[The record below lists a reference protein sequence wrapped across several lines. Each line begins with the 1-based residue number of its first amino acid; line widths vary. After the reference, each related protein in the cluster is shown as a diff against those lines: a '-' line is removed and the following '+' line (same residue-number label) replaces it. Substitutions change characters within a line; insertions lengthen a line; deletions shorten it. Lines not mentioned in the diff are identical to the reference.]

1 MLRLNQSNKQSWVA
15 FEASV
20 LVQQTFD
27 SIAIPFSGSA
37 KLDWYLKLWN
47 KRILDNDICRW
58 AWWTAK
64 ARVENNNDQLSESD
78 LDHIMKEADL
88 PREQLN
94 NPSLR
99 NWFSEADATWLDN
112 VRTNIEEMADESRKA
127 LAILGTIMVG
137 DYILSFSPETESF
150 RRPLSEVFSGLL
162 SVVNRVIDNQSR
174 NYSTN
179 YEALEFIIRTKADLL
194 YANLPLPGSMLA
206 FLEGRQCWRESWIRG
221 HGNIREEL
229 FPSIKESFGGLMA
242 SKERYLQVLSNMLE
256 RAKHMPRWAIGFL
269 EGQPAS
275 LNEVSEIIRKYRPLQ
290 ATYLKDMTDV
300 VGGAKAYIIL
310 AVK

>member
-47 KRILDNDICRW
+47 NRILNNDICRW

-78 LDHIMKEADL
+78 LENILKEADL

-99 NWFSEADATWLDN
+99 NWFS
-112 VRTNIEEMADESRKA
+112 
-127 LAILGTIMVG
+127 
-137 DYILSFSPETESF
+137 
-150 RRPLSEVFSGLL
+150 
-162 SVVNRVIDNQSR
+162 
-174 NYSTN
+174 
-179 YEALEFIIRTKADLL
+179 
-194 YANLPLPGSMLA
+194 
-206 FLEGRQCWRESWIRG
+206 
-221 HGNIREEL
+221 
-229 FPSIKESFGGLMA
+229 
-242 SKERYLQVLSNMLE
+242 
-256 RAKHMPRWAIGFL
+256 
-269 EGQPAS
+269 
-275 LNEVSEIIRKYRPLQ
+275 
-290 ATYLKDMTDV
+290 
-300 VGGAKAYIIL
+300 
-310 AVK
+310 